1 MSKFEKAVSREVRRI
16 SWVCVILSIWLAAA
30 GSLVL
35 AQVITSTIQGHI
47 SDSSGASVPKALV
60 KVTNESTGVSRT
72 GYSAE
77 DGYYRI
83 PDLLPGT
90 YQVRVELSGFKTLV
104 KTDVEVTNQSTV
116 NLNLTL
122 EVGEL
127 TETVNISGQ
136 EAQVETTTARISEV

>member
-16 SWVCVILSIWLAAA
+16 SWVCVILSIWLAVA

-83 PDLLPGT
+83 PDLLPVLT
-90 YQVRVELSGFKTLV
+90 KSVWSYQALR
-104 KTDVEVTNQSTV
+104 
-116 NLNLTL
+116 
-122 EVGEL
+122 
-127 TETVNISGQ
+127 
-136 EAQVETTTARISEV
+136 RW

>member
-1 MSKFEKAVSREVRRI
+1 MSKSKRRVSKEPI
-16 SWVCVILSIWLAAA
+16 SISFVCAILSIWLLVSA
-30 GSLVL
+30 GLVL

-47 SDSSGASVPKALV
+47 ADSSGASVPKALV

-72 GYSAE
+72 GFSAD

-90 YQVRVELSGFKTLV
+90 YQVRVELAGFKTLV
-104 KTDVEVTNQSTV
+104 KSGIEVTTQSTV

-122 EVGEL
+122 EVGEV
-127 TETVNISGQ
+127 TQTVNITS
-136 EAQVETTTARISEV
+136 